1 MNTKWE
7 HISVMKQESIDFL
20 NIDPE
25 KNYVDATL
33 GLGGHSKKIVD
44 KLSTGKLICI
54 DTDEEALTLAQKN
67 LKEFDEKIIFCNDNF
82 ANIKNIIKEFN
93 FESISGGI
101 LADLGVSSMEL
112 DNSERGF
119 SFLKN
124 ADLDMRMNRNQSLT
138 AKYIVNNYSITDLIN
153 IFKIYG
159 DEKFPGRIARAIC
172 DRRRKKSIKETLDL
186 ASIIKNSVPIKFQN
200 TKIHPATKV
209 FQALRIEVNDE
220 LNVLKK
226 FLLDSIDLLESKA
239 RLVIIS
245 FHSGEDRIV
254 KNVFRDKYLEG
265 SVKLL
270 TRKPLTPSEY
280 EINENIRSRS
290 AKMRI
295 LEKI

>member
-33 GLGGHSKKIVD
+33 GLGGHSKKIAD
-44 KLSTGKLICI
+44 KLSIGKLICI
-54 DTDEEALTLAQKN
+54 DTDEEALSLAKNN
-67 LKEFDEKIIFCNDNF
+67 LKEFDRKILFCNDNF
-82 ANIKNIIKEFN
+82 ANIKNILREFN

-112 DNSERGF
+112 DNAERGF

-124 ADLDMRMNRNQSLT
+124 AELDMRMNRNQSLT

-226 FLLDSIDLLESKA
+226 FLFDSIDLLESKA

-254 KNVFRDKYLEG
+254 KNVFRDKYLDG
-265 SVKLL
+265 CVKLL
-270 TRKPLTPSEY
+270 TKKPLIPSEY

>member
-67 LKEFDEKIIFCNDNF
+67 LKEFDEKIIFCNDNL

>member
-1 MNTKWE
+1 
-7 HISVMKQESIDFL
+7 MKQESIDFL

-172 DRRRKKSIKETLDL
+172 DRRRKKSIKESLDL

>member
-1 MNTKWE
+1 
-7 HISVMKQESIDFL
+7 MKQESIDFL

>member
-7 HISVMKQESIDFL
+7 HISVMKKEAIDFL
-20 NIDPE
+20 NINPE
-25 KNYVDATL
+25 KYYVDATL
-33 GLGGHSKKIVD
+33 GLGGHSKKIVE

-54 DTDEEALTLAQKN
+54 DTDEEALKLAKDN
-67 LKEFDEKIIFCNDNF
+67 LNEFEDKIIFCNDNF
-82 ANIKNIIKEFN
+82 ANIKNIMSELN
-93 FESISGGI
+93 LQSISGGV

-112 DNSERGF
+112 DNSDRGF

-124 ADLDMRMNRNQSLT
+124 SELDMRMNTKQSLT
-138 AKYIVNNYSITDLIN
+138 AKYIVNNYSITELIN
-153 IFKIYG
+153 LFKNYG

-186 ASIIKNSVPIKFQN
+186 ASIIKNAVPIKFQKA
-200 TKIHPATKV
+200 KIHPATKV

-226 FLLDSIDLLESKA
+226 FLSDSIDILESQA
-239 RLVIIS
+239 RLVVIS

-254 KNVFRDKYLEG
+254 KNIFRDRSLEG

-270 TRKPLTPSEY
+270 TKKPLVPSEY
-280 EINENIRSRS
+280 EVNENIRSRS

>member
-7 HISVMKQESIDFL
+7 HRSVMKQESIHFL

-33 GLGGHSKKIVD
+33 GLGGHSKKIVN

-54 DTDEEALTLAQKN
+54 DTDEEALNLAKEN
-67 LKEFDEKIIFCNDNF
+67 LKEFDNKIIFYNDNF
-82 ANIKNIIKEFN
+82 ANIKNIMTELDVK
-93 FESISGGI
+93 SISGGI
-101 LADLGVSSMEL
+101 IADLGVSSMEL
-112 DNSERGF
+112 DNAKRGF

-124 ADLDMRMNRNQSLT
+124 AELDMRMNRNQSLT

-159 DEKFPGRIARAIC
+159 DEKFPGRIAKAIC
-172 DRRRKKSIKETLDL
+172 ERRRKKSIKETLDL

-226 FLLDSIDLLESKA
+226 FLLDSIDLLESNA

-254 KNVFRDKYLEG
+254 KNIFRDRYIEG
-265 SVKLL
+265 HVKLL
-270 TRKPLTPSEY
+270 TKKPLIPSED

>member
-1 MNTKWE
+1 
-7 HISVMKQESIDFL
+7 MKQESIDFL

-67 LKEFDEKIIFCNDNF
+67 LKEFDEKIIFCNDNL

>member
-101 LADLGVSSMEL
+101 LADLGVSSME
-112 DNSERGF
+112 
-119 SFLKN
+119 
-124 ADLDMRMNRNQSLT
+124 
-138 AKYIVNNYSITDLIN
+138 
-153 IFKIYG
+153 
-159 DEKFPGRIARAIC
+159 
-172 DRRRKKSIKETLDL
+172 
-186 ASIIKNSVPIKFQN
+186 
-200 TKIHPATKV
+200 
-209 FQALRIEVNDE
+209 
-220 LNVLKK
+220 
-226 FLLDSIDLLESKA
+226 
-239 RLVIIS
+239 
-245 FHSGEDRIV
+245 
-254 KNVFRDKYLEG
+254 
-265 SVKLL
+265 
-270 TRKPLTPSEY
+270 
-280 EINENIRSRS
+280 
-290 AKMRI
+290 
-295 LEKI
+295 